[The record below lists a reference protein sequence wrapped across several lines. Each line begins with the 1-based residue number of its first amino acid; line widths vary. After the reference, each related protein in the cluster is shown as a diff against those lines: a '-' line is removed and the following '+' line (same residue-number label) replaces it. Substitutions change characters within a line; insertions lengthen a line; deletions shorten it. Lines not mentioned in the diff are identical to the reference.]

1 MGLYWVPGHDEV
13 RGNEIANQPSWGGSV
28 QKFVRPELSLGVSR
42 QNIRNKLKLW
52 VDNQHLVM
60 WQGPCRNRREAK
72 KFISGPSPLQRPDCS
87 PLVGH
92 NRGRNTL
99 RRYLYVM
106 GLNNNPTYN
115 KCGMEKENSLHI
127 VCESEALAS
136 LRHAYLGSFFL
147 DPEDVMDLSIV
158 AIWNFG
164 KGTGLL

>member
-1 MGLYWVPGHDEV
+1 
-13 RGNEIANQPSWGGSV
+13 
-28 QKFVRPELSLGVSR
+28 
-42 QNIRNKLKLW
+42 
-52 VDNQHLVM
+52 
-60 WQGPCRNRREAK
+60 
-72 KFISGPSPLQRPDCS
+72 
-87 PLVGH
+87 
-92 NRGRNTL
+92 
-99 RRYLYVM
+99 M